1 MLLIVEKGIR
11 LEYVKLLTDMWKLIT
26 NTWKIMIKS
35 KESLYLKYCD
45 VNNLYGWATPQKL
58 PVNGLTWVKN
68 TCQFIKDFIEN
79 YNGDTKDIFLKLMF
93 NIPKTYM
100 TFTKIL
106 HFYQKEWKLKKLK
119 YFHDKRRIFYANKK
133 FETNIK

>member
-1 MLLIVEKGIR
+1 MLLTVEKGIR

-26 NTWKIMIKS
+26 NTWKIMMKS
-35 KESLYLKYCD
+35 KESLYLKYWD
-45 VNNLYGWATPQKL
+45 VNNLYGWATPQKF
-58 PVNGLTWVKN
+58 PVNGLKWVKN
-68 TCQFIKDFIEN
+68 TNQFNKDFIEN
-79 YNGDTKDIFLKLMF
+79 YNGDTNDIFLKLMF

-100 TFTKIL
+100 TFTNIL
-106 HFYQKEWKLKKLK
+106 DFYQKEWKLKKLK